1 MKQKIKNIIK
11 IIVIFFVVLSAIAFW
26 IYAGYNFAG
35 RNNITDKNCTV
46 NGNIATVNI
55 NGEIEAYTL
64 KATDGTAPQDE
75 VSADSVVAC
84 INKISKDS
92 EIKGLIVRIN
102 SGGGSPEASEE
113 IADAIHRLK
122 IPTVAVVRES
132 ADSGAYLI
140 ASATNRIFAS
150 DWSNVGSIGITQSY
164 VDNAQ
169 KDIQDGLTFDQL
181 SVGKYKDA
189 GNTDKP
195 LTDEEKMLFMRDL
208 NIMYQGF
215 IQKVADNRKLT
226 VDKVKQLAD
235 GSSMLGVQAKA
246 DGLIDEIGDINSAT
260 AWLES
265 KIK

>member
-1 MKQKIKNIIK
+1 
-11 IIVIFFVVLSAIAFW
+11 
-26 IYAGYNFAG
+26 
-35 RNNITDKNCTV
+35 
-46 NGNIATVNI
+46 
-55 NGEIEAYTL
+55 
-64 KATDGTAPQDE
+64 
-75 VSADSVVAC
+75 VSADRVVTC
-84 INKISKDS
+84 INKIAKDNN
-92 EIKGLIVRIN
+92 IKGLIVRIN

-113 IADAIHRLK
+113 IANAIQRLK

-150 DWSNVGSIGITQSY
+150 DWSDVGSIGITQSY

-181 SVGKYKDA
+181 SIGKYKDA

-195 LTDEEKMLFMRDL
+195 LTEDEKALFMRDL

-215 IQKVADNRKLT
+215 IQKVADNRKLD
-226 VDKVKQLAD
+226 VAKVKQLAD

-246 DGLIDEIGDINSAT
+246 DGLIDEIGDLNSAT
-260 AWLES
+260 TWLES

>member
-1 MKQKIKNIIK
+1 MQEKVKRILKIAVII
-11 IIVIFFVVLSAIAFW
+11 FVVLSAIAFW

-35 RNNITDKNCTV
+35 KNNIVDKNCTV
-46 NGNIATVNI
+46 NGNIATINI
-55 NGEIEAYTL
+55 NGEINEYVLRA
-64 KATDGTAPQDE
+64 KDGSAPQD
-75 VSADSVVAC
+75 VASADDILFC
-84 INKISKDS
+84 INKVSKDS
-92 EIKGLIVRIN
+92 NIKGLIVKID

-113 IADAIHRLK
+113 IATAIKGLK

-150 DWSNVGSIGITQSY
+150 DWSDVGSIGITQSY
-164 VDNAQ
+164 VDNSQ

-181 SVGKYKDA
+181 SIGKYKDA

-195 LTDEEKMLFMRDL
+195 LTEDEKALFMRDL

-215 IQKVADNRKLT
+215 IQKVADNRKLD
-226 VDKVKQLAD
+226 VAKVKQLAD

-246 DGLIDEIGDINSAT
+246 DGLIDEIGDLNSAT
-260 AWLES
+260 TWLES